1 MYRIP
6 SLERDAKHYYSIMQG
21 NFHMKKNIRLVA
33 LDMDGTLFNHQS
45 QISADDQLAIRE
57 ATANGIE
64 VIISTG
70 RPYIGLPAAQL
81 ASLGIRYAI
90 TSNGAAIYQLPDK
103 ICIYENCMTPEQIC
117 PLIDELQKKDIHMD
131 AFINGNGYSRRA
143 CEAKIALLD
152 MPESIRQY
160 IRDTRTFTD
169 DLADFIREHQLNV
182 QKMTLNFYPL
192 SDGTFRHREEV
203 KELLASHP
211 EITFLSGGYHNL
223 EFTKTGTTKGAGLR
237 FICDYLG
244 LSIEESMAIGDTQND
259 IDILK
264 TAAIGVAMGNA
275 RDDVKE
281 IADYIT
287 LTNEDSGVAH
297 AIRKFTNC

>member
-1 MYRIP
+1 
-6 SLERDAKHYYSIMQG
+6 
-21 NFHMKKNIRLVA
+21 MKKNIRLVA